1 MYNTKYHLDTCEIRY
16 NVDEMSPI
24 FFGLHDKGF
33 TPTEGGQAACW
44 DGGAGVSL
52 AQEEESNQPGSA
64 EPQFVPFNNCLG
76 LDHLMFAKFIM

>member
-1 MYNTKYHLDTCEIRY
+1 MRNTKYHLDTCEIWY

-52 AQEEESNQPGSA
+52 WLKKKNQTNPEVQSHNL
-64 EPQFVPFNNCLG
+64 F
-76 LDHLMFAKFIM
+76 HLTTAWD